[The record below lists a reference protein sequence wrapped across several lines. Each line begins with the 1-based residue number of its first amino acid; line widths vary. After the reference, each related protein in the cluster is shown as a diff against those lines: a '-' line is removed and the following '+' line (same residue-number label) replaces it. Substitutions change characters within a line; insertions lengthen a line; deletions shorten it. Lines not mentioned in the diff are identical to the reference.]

1 MSQLQKTIARIQ
13 RREGPAIG
21 FGRVPREQPRAMALL
36 ATVRDAAAA
45 RAALDAGADA
55 VLFLAGSAALAAD
68 QLRGVAGPKVA
79 AGVSLP
85 VLSVADAEKLREA
98 GCDFVISPLET
109 TDSAAVDVEKMG
121 HLVVASESVE
131 DNVLRALG
139 PLGLD
144 GLFVQRAHGPMK
156 LSEQLG
162 LVRLASFSN
171 TGLVVTVD
179 LAASA
184 ADLRVLRDSGAVAVV
199 APEGASAAD
208 IASLNER
215 LRAVPAPR
223 KARPDSNQ
231 VALVPSL
238 IGGRDHDEDDDEDDE
253 ED

>member
-1 MSQLQKTIARIQ
+1 MSQLQKILARIQ

-21 FGRVPREQPRAMALL
+21 FGRVSREQPRAMALL
-36 ATVRDAAAA
+36 ATVRTAADA

-55 VLFLAGSAALAAD
+55 VLFIAGSAALAAA
-68 QLRGVAGPKVA
+68 QLREVTGPKVA
-79 AGVSLP
+79 AGASLP
-85 VLSVADAEKLREA
+85 VLSLADADVLREA

-109 TDSAAVDVEKMG
+109 TDSAAVDTEKMG
-121 HLVVASESVE
+121 HLVVASEAIE
-131 DNVLRALG
+131 DNTLRALA

-162 LVRLASFSN
+162 LVRLSSFSS

-184 ADLRVLRDSGAVAVV
+184 ADLRVLRDSGAVAIV
-199 APEGASAAD
+199 APEGATAAD
-208 IASLNER
+208 LASLNER
-215 LRAVPAPR
+215 LRSVPPPSR
-223 KARPDSNQ
+223 RRSDSTQ

-238 IGGRDHDEDDDEDDE
+238 MGAHSGHDDDDEEEE

>member
-1 MSQLQKTIARIQ
+1 MSQLQKIIARIQ

-21 FGRVPREQPRAMALL
+21 FGPVSREQPRAMALL
-36 ATVRDAAAA
+36 AAVRAAPAA

-55 VLFLAGSAALAAD
+55 VIFVAGSASLAAE
-68 QLRGVAGPKVA
+68 QLREVAGPKVA

-85 VLSVADAEKLREA
+85 VLSVADAETLREA

-109 TDSAAVDVEKMG
+109 TDSAAVDVSKMG
-121 HLVVASESVE
+121 HLLVAGDAVE
-131 DNVLRALG
+131 DNTLRALG

-162 LVRLASFSN
+162 LVRLSSFSN
-171 TGLVVTVD
+171 TGLIVTVD
-179 LAASA
+179 PSAAD
-184 ADLRVLRDSGAVAVV
+184 ADLRVLRDSGVVAIV

-208 IASLNER
+208 FAFLNEH
-215 LRAVPAPR
+215 LRAVPPPR
-223 KARPDSNQ
+223 RARSESSQ

-238 IGGRDHDEDDDEDDE
+238 LGGRHGDDDDDDDEDD
-253 ED
+253 

>member
-1 MSQLQKTIARIQ
+1 MSQLQKIIARIQ

-21 FGRVPREQPRAMALL
+21 FGRVAREKPRSMALL
-36 ATVRDAAAA
+36 ATVRSAADA
-45 RAALDAGADA
+45 RAALDASADA
-55 VLFLAGSAALAAD
+55 VLFLAGSASLALD
-68 QLRGVAGPKVA
+68 QLREIVGPKVA

-85 VLSVADAEKLREA
+85 VLSEADAQLLREA

-121 HLVVASESVE
+121 HLVAASESIE
-131 DNVLRALG
+131 DNTLRALG

-144 GLFVQRAHGPMK
+144 GLFVKRTHGPMK

-162 LVRLASFSN
+162 LVRLSSFSS

-179 LAASA
+179 LAASVT
-184 ADLRVLRDSGAVAVV
+184 DLRVLRDSGVVAIV
-199 APEGASAAD
+199 APEDATPAD
-208 IASLNER
+208 IASLDER

-223 KARPDSNQ
+223 KARSDSTQ

-238 IGGRDHDEDDDEDDE
+238 VGGHDHDEDDDEE
-253 ED
+253 EE

>member
-1 MSQLQKTIARIQ
+1 MSQLQKIIARIQ

-21 FGRVPREQPRAMALL
+21 FGRVSREKPRAMALV
-36 ATVRDAAAA
+36 ATVRSSADA

-55 VLFLAGSAALAAD
+55 VLFVAGSASLAVE
-68 QLRGVAGPKVA
+68 QLREVAGPKVA

-85 VLSVADAEKLREA
+85 VLSVADAELLRNA
-98 GCDFVISPLET
+98 GCDFVVSPLET

-121 HLVVASESVE
+121 HLVAASESIE
-131 DNVLRALG
+131 DNTLRALG

-144 GLFVQRAHGPMK
+144 GLFVKRTHGPMK

-162 LVRLASFSN
+162 LVRLSSFSA

-179 LAASA
+179 LAASP
-184 ADLRVLRDSGAVAVV
+184 ADLRVLRDSGVVAIV
-199 APEGASAAD
+199 APEGATAAD
-208 IASLNER
+208 IASLDER

-223 KARPDSNQ
+223 KPRSDSTQ

-238 IGGRDHDEDDDEDDE
+238 VGGHDHDEEDDDGE
-253 ED
+253 EE

>member
-21 FGRVPREQPRAMALL
+21 FGRVSREQPRAMALV
-36 ATVRDAAAA
+36 ATVRAAAEA
-45 RAALDAGADA
+45 RAALEAGADA
-55 VLFLAGSAALAAD
+55 VLFIAGSAALVAP
-68 QLRGVAGPKVA
+68 QLREVTGPKVA

-85 VLSVADAEKLREA
+85 VLSVADAETLREA

-109 TDSAAVDVEKMG
+109 TDSAAVDTEKMG
-121 HLVVASESVE
+121 HLVVASEAIE
-131 DNVLRALG
+131 DNTLRALA

-162 LVRLASFSN
+162 LVRLSSFSS

-179 LAASA
+179 LAAST
-184 ADLRVLRDSGAVAVV
+184 ADLRVLRDSGVVAIV
-199 APEGASAAD
+199 APEGATAAD
-208 IASLNER
+208 LASLNDR
-215 LRAVPAPR
+215 LRAVPAPSR
-223 KARPDSNQ
+223 RRSDGTQ

-238 IGGRDHDEDDDEDDE
+238 MGAHAGHDDDEEDDE

>member
-1 MSQLQKTIARIQ
+1 MSQFQKILARIQ
-13 RREGPAIG
+13 RREGPSIG
-21 FGRVPREQPRAMALL
+21 FGRVTREQPRAMALV
-36 ATVRDAAAA
+36 ATVRTAAEA

-55 VLFLAGSAALAAD
+55 VIFQAGSASLAAA
-68 QLRGVAGPKVA
+68 QLREVAGPKVA

-85 VLSVADAEKLREA
+85 VLSVADAEVLREA

-121 HLVVASESVE
+121 HLVAAGESIE
-131 DNVLRALG
+131 DNTLRALG

-162 LVRLASFSN
+162 LVRLSSFSN

-184 ADLRVLRDSGAVAVV
+184 ADLRVLRDSGVVAVV
-199 APEGASAAD
+199 APEGASPADLAA
-208 IASLNER
+208 LNER
-215 LRAVPAPR
+215 LRAVPPPR
-223 KARPDSNQ
+223 KPRTDSTQ

-238 IGGRDHDEDDDEDDE
+238 IGGHNHEEEEDDDE